1 MAKILEEGKI
11 CFQFS
16 FLIVVVAGN
25 KWTWLQNYSCFFF
38 IFCNYSINFDF
49 SQNDWFDGHCKIGTH
64 FSLSSI
70 KWSQCTLSQD
80 HDDHFVADH
89 QNKVV
94 SKQNV
99 LPFLLDSYKI
109 LIKIKLQVEEKSRH
123 FQLKLQPHRPQPV
136 WSPFFFTFSALS
148 KS

>member
-49 SQNDWFDGHCKIGTH
+49 SQND
-64 FSLSSI
+64 
-70 KWSQCTLSQD
+70 
-80 HDDHFVADH
+80 
-89 QNKVV
+89 
-94 SKQNV
+94 
-99 LPFLLDSYKI
+99 
-109 LIKIKLQVEEKSRH
+109 
-123 FQLKLQPHRPQPV
+123 
-136 WSPFFFTFSALS
+136 
-148 KS
+148 